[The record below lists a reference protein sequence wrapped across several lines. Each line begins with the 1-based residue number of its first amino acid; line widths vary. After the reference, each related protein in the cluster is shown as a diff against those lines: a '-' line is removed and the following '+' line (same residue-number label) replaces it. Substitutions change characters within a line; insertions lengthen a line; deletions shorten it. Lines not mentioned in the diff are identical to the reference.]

1 MRLRSSLDDSLH
13 AGESQAAPVRV
24 EAEAVAKPKPSAT
37 EYLANLKA
45 QQETSL
51 LMQSNPRDQAYF
63 QAQAEQAAAAPAP
76 APPPAA
82 SPPAYQGTS
91 LPVPMLRLPFF

>member
-1 MRLRSSLDDSLH
+1 MH
-13 AGESQAAPVRV
+13 AGESQATPVRV
-24 EAEAVAKPKPSAT
+24 EAEAVAKPSRPSAT

-63 QAQAEQAAAAPAP
+63 QAQAEQAAAAAPAP

-91 LPVPMLRLPFF
+91 LPVPMLRLPFL